1 MITLIRDHFDNW
13 PLLILTDACIHADQ
27 HRTVLSE
34 SLRHP
39 LHDDYIDPWLLR
51 HLTAAPSDRC
61 LHIYADQ
68 YRTISRENLRHL
80 LENKQSS
87 VKTQRAWELF
97 CDRWCELRCLVAPRL
112 PPPLPV
118 HASVLTLTGC
128 ATLSWPV
135 TGCSL
140 LRIAPLFTSIHTRD

>member
-61 LHIYADQ
+61 LHIYTDQ

-112 PPPLPV
+112 PSPPPR
-118 HASVLTLTGC
+118 TC
-128 ATLSWPV
+128 I
-135 TGCSL
+135 SL
-140 LRIAPLFTSIHTRD
+140 DADRMRNAFMACDRMQPFENRTPLHVYTH